1 MPACCVSR
9 GGVTADVPI
18 AALQACLAKGGFAQL
33 QGLNLSGCSLSFDQL
48 KSLLQQLTA
57 NSSAGGQGLA
67 AALKTLEVGAN
78 PGTQH
83 DDFEGLVQ
91 QLREARPGFD
101 VHWRVA
107 DSDAPPGSS

>member
-1 MPACCVSR
+1 MGQCRMYPYGQCCYHDDTLSVVVR
-9 GGVTADVPI
+9 CPMLCPGADAPI

-33 QGLNLSGCSLSFDQL
+33 QGLNLSGCGLSFDQL
-48 KSLLQQLTA
+48 KSLMQQLTA

-83 DDFEGLVQ
+83 DDFE
-91 QLREARPGFD
+91 
-101 VHWRVA
+101 
-107 DSDAPPGSS
+107 